1 MAAPADSATQSPGPA
16 RPQAGALSRQLFLLA
31 AAFAAG
37 TALAAAAGAVN
48 FGTALAIGQLA
59 FAAALVW
66 VLLSG

>member
-1 MAAPADSATQSPGPA
+1 MNAFA
-16 RPQAGALSRQLFLLA
+16 RQLLVLA

-37 TALAAAAGAVN
+37 TALGAAAGAVN

-66 VLLSG
+66 VLLRGAA